1 MSVISI
7 AKNLLSRAGDV
18 PLIASFVVAR
28 GIPAVLNLGV
38 VFLITRLLSPAE
50 YGRYAVLWT
59 SILLASAFFFQWV
72 RISFLRFV
80 KTDSY
85 CEQAATKLARLGFTA
100 STVALLIASGTVTL
114 VLLVFGKDPIGP
126 LSVGLVLMG
135 AVGYGLT
142 ELALERFRASLSPK
156 AYASRIVG
164 RVCCI
169 LGGIGLAAALQ
180 VTSGPLVLL
189 PVVMAL
195 LIYGTWIGRKFLTFK
210 VSLSK
215 PSDEL
220 LRFAAYGIPLAGSTI
235 MAGIINYSDR
245 IMLAMLDSNSAA
257 GIYSAGY
264 DLARQSVGSL
274 ALAANL
280 AMLPLAIQAFE
291 SRDPSKFRLRMN
303 RNFRIIAST
312 VVPST
317 VFLVFF
323 KEEISTLLVG
333 PDFSAGVAVVLP
345 LISVAALIEMFR
357 IYYFDHVFHVSR
369 RTRALLGIQIVAVIC
384 NLALNLLLIPGF
396 GITGAMWATLVTNCI
411 ALVTS
416 VSVGARSLRIVPPW
430 RDWVGL
436 LLASGILVVIGPSL
450 VGGLQQTPL
459 LPALLLA
466 AMALL
471 GMYLAATVGTSQVLL
486 RLDRRRERATE

>member
-1 MSVISI
+1 
-7 AKNLLSRAGDV
+7 
-18 PLIASFVVAR
+18 
-28 GIPAVLNLGV
+28 
-38 VFLITRLLSPAE
+38 
-50 YGRYAVLWT
+50 
-59 SILLASAFFFQWV
+59 
-72 RISFLRFV
+72 
-80 KTDSY
+80 
-85 CEQAATKLARLGFTA
+85 TA

-180 VTSGPLVLL
+180 VTSGPLVFL

-210 VSLSK
+210 VSLLK

-274 ALAANL
+274 ALAAN
-280 AMLPLAIQAFE
+280 
-291 SRDPSKFRLRMN
+291 
-303 RNFRIIAST
+303 
-312 VVPST
+312 
-317 VFLVFF
+317 
-323 KEEISTLLVG
+323 
-333 PDFSAGVAVVLP
+333 
-345 LISVAALIEMFR
+345 
-357 IYYFDHVFHVSR
+357 
-369 RTRALLGIQIVAVIC
+369 
-384 NLALNLLLIPGF
+384 
-396 GITGAMWATLVTNCI
+396 
-411 ALVTS
+411 
-416 VSVGARSLRIVPPW
+416 
-430 RDWVGL
+430 
-436 LLASGILVVIGPSL
+436 
-450 VGGLQQTPL
+450 
-459 LPALLLA
+459 
-466 AMALL
+466 
-471 GMYLAATVGTSQVLL
+471 
-486 RLDRRRERATE
+486 